1 MKLSLAIPSTTWTL
15 LLLGIVAV
23 TMALLPLASH
33 AAEPSADQKRI
44 MGIWQGAAVEGDGSK
59 PGSARARIGE
69 MVITEDKITAKDP
82 HGNSMG
88 EGTYKISRS
97 GNLITIDTTATKGQL
112 MGKSYQGIMQV
123 DGDNMKWCS
132 NNPGKPRPTAFRSV
146 PPDAYL
152 MLLTRKK

>member
-1 MKLSLAIPSTTWTL
+1 MKTTRVVTTLFAMAISAMTL
-15 LLLGIVAV
+15 NSI
-23 TMALLPLASH
+23 

-44 MGIWQGAAVEGDGSK
+44 MGIWQGAAVDGDGSK

-82 HGNSMG
+82 HGNNMG

-112 MGKSYQGIMQV
+112 MGKSYQGIMTV

-132 NNPGKPRPTAFRSV
+132 NNPGKPRPTAFRTT

-152 MLLTRKK
+152 MILTRKK